1 MKHHETLNVN
11 LETQNRLLTP
21 HFALNEFTE
30 SPTARKHGIANVP
43 SAEAVD
49 NLKRLCENTLEPLR
63 EALQLPVVITS
74 GFRTK
79 ALNDLLAHSSERSQ
93 HMQGQAA
100 DFYVGEGPVSGSKI
114 QDCPSGESAH
124 ARDNSSKLGSP
135 LAQSQ
140 TSGDLNRRQT
150 ESRLSSLEESQGAK
164 EEDEV
169 KHETGESSLKPETP
183 RQRLI
188 KAFRLII
195 TSEQIDYD
203 QLILYPTFIHV
214 SYVSKEKNRRTILL
228 GMRNGKL
235 GYGKCSVQNALKIE

>member
-43 SAEAVD
+43 PAEAVD

-100 DFYVGEGPVSGSKI
+100 DFYIGQGPVT
-114 QDCPSGESAH
+114 
-124 ARDNSSKLGSP
+124 SSKVQGSSV
-135 LAQSQ
+135 QSD
-140 TSGDLNRRQT
+140 SRR
-150 ESRLSSLEESQGAK
+150 EL
-164 EEDEV
+164 
-169 KHETGESSLKPETP
+169 
-183 RQRLI
+183 LI

-203 QLILYPTFIHV
+203 QLILYPSFIHV
-214 SYVSKEKNRRTILL
+214 SYVSRERNRRTILL

-235 GYGKCSVQNALKIE
+235 GYGKCSFKNALKIS

>member
-1 MKHHETLNVN
+1 MNN
-11 LETQNRLLTP
+11 ILLSP
-21 HFALNEFTE
+21 HFSLLEFTE

-43 SAEAVD
+43 PAEAVD
-49 NLKRLCENTLEPLR
+49 NLKRLCANTLEPLR

-114 QDCPSGESAH
+114 QDCPSGESAY

-140 TSGDLNRRQT
+140 TSGDLQ
-150 ESRLSSLEESQGAK
+150 L
-164 EEDEV
+164 
-169 KHETGESSLKPETP
+169 ETGESSLKPETP

>member
-1 MKHHETLNVN
+1 MNN
-11 LETQNRLLTP
+11 ILLSP
-21 HFALNEFTE
+21 HFCLYEFTK
-30 SPTARKHGIANVP
+30 SSTAIKHGIQNNP
-43 SAEAVD
+43 PQEAVE
-49 NLKRLCENTLEPLR
+49 NLRRLCACTLEPLR
-63 EALQLPVVITS
+63 EELGLPVVITS
-74 GFRTK
+74 GFRSK

-140 TSGDLNRRQT
+140 TSGNLQ
-150 ESRLSSLEESQGAK
+150 
-164 EEDEV
+164 
-169 KHETGESSLKPETP
+169 HETGESSLKLETP

-188 KAFRLII
+188 RAFRLII

-203 QLILYPTFIHV
+203 QLILYPSFIHV
-214 SYVSKEKNRRTILL
+214 RYVSKEKNRRTILL